1 MTSISGVTGRGS
13 LSRPSSTCRRRGCD
27 RHEACARDSDL
38 VRNFS
43 NSTIRCPRTWTSRR
57 NAWRSAAGAFSA
69 RSLRSWRTS
78 RFGSSPG
85 LPLIVVATN
94 LGVIPLQLEEILK
107 GYVTIRTS
115 RLELLPKIH
124 YLLLQPSPLVADTL
138 LQVLVLLAGILEIG

>member
-1 MTSISGVTGRGS
+1 
-13 LSRPSSTCRRRGCD
+13 
-27 RHEACARDSDL
+27 
-38 VRNFS
+38 
-43 NSTIRCPRTWTSRR
+43 
-57 NAWRSAAGAFSA
+57 
-69 RSLRSWRTS
+69 
-78 RFGSSPG
+78 
-85 LPLIVVATN
+85 VATN